1 MINDAILDQA
11 IDLLTTATDTGW
23 QARPD
28 GSHTRLLKFTTPVS
42 LAARSHIVLAL
53 LYDGSHKVLPGAHT
67 DDLSGDGLL
76 LRIRILPA
84 KRARISLAEAAA
96 LYNTNMF
103 GARNVGAVA
112 RS

>member
-1 MINDAILDQA
+1 MLDAILDEA
-11 IDLLTTATDTGW
+11 IDLLTTAKDTGW

-42 LAARSHIVLAL
+42 QAHRGHIVLARV
-53 LYDGSHKVLPGAHT
+53 YDGAYKVLPGQHT

-76 LRIRILPA
+76 LRVRILPA
-84 KRARISLAEAAA
+84 KRARVSLEEAAA
-96 LYNTNMF
+96 MYNTQLF
-103 GARNVGAVA
+103 GVRAPGASA